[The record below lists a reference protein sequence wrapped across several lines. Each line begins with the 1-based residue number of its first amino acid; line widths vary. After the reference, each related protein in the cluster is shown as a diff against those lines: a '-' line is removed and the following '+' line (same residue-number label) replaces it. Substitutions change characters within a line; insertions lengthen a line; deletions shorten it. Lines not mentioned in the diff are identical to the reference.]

1 VDESSGAAESRLGRL
16 DERYVADA
24 RVAAA
29 ELLSA
34 HSDRIYEIAQD
45 YEQASAPDLAMHVSI
60 ARVALEAISDPPARL
75 NMTCPCD
82 GTPVIY
88 DIATGKYCCAERHCP
103 PIGGPDC

>member
-1 VDESSGAAESRLGRL
+1 MGGTGRDRVRRL

-29 ELLSA
+29 ELLNVHA
-34 HSDRIYEIAQD
+34 DRISEIAQ
-45 YEQASAPDLAMHVSI
+45 ESGARINSDLMMHISI
-60 ARVALEAISDPPARL
+60 AREALDAVADPPAQL
-75 NMTCPCD
+75 GISCPCD

-88 DIATGKYCCAERHCP
+88 DIAVGKYCCANRHCP